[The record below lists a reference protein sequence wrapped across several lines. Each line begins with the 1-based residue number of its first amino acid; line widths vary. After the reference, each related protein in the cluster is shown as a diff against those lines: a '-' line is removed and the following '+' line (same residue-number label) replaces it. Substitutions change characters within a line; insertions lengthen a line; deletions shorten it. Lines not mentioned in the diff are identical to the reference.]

1 MKGTRE
7 ENAGEEARKRYSI
20 IYADPPWAYLWG
32 TGKDGGHF
40 APEKHY
46 PTMTTEEIC
55 ALKVRELRAPNCVL
69 ALWTTSPCLPDAF
82 EVLKAWGFKYK
93 TVLFVWLKLNP
104 AAGTIVCGP
113 GSYTRS
119 ACEYVLLGMRGHIK
133 RVSKKPISQ
142 VLEAPRGMHS
152 AKPAMVRDLLVEL
165 FGDLP
170 RVELFARQKVAGWD
184 AFGNEVDSS
193 IPIPAC
199 DVSSDAVSPR
209 SAYIEFDRVS
219 KIKKPA
225 LPCPLKRRERPM

>member
-1 MKGTRE
+1 MNDGTKDL
-7 ENAGEEARKRYSI
+7 NTGEETRKRYSI

-93 TVLFVWLKLNP
+93 TMLFVWLKLNP
-104 AAGTIVCGP
+104 VAGTIVCGP

-119 ACEYVLLGMRGHIK
+119 ACEYVILGMRGHIK
-133 RVSKKPISQ
+133 RVSTKPISQ
-142 VLEAPRGMHS
+142 ILEAPRGRHS
-152 AKPAMVRDLLVEL
+152 AKPAIVRDLLVEL

-170 RVELFARQKVAGWD
+170 RVELFARQQVPGWD
-184 AFGNEVDSS
+184 AFGNEIGSS
-193 IPIPAC
+193 IPIAAC
-199 DVSSDAVSPR
+199 DVSSDDMSSR

-219 KIKKPA
+219 KVKNQAPQQPVLFETI
-225 LPCPLKRRERPM
+225 